1 MEVTHQPTPR
11 SGARLFLAAALVSTV
26 VYRSTAMTISPRH
39 QEFYRVSPPRRGPAR
54 TLRAA
59 AAAACRAPRPLAR
72 FPTAAHITA

>member
-1 MEVTHQPTPR
+1 MEVTHQPTR

-59 AAAACRAPRPLAR
+59 AAAAACRAPRPLAR